1 MRTLKSSGSRFPDMT
16 TAVNLSLDQSL
27 IESIDA
33 ALSALGTS
41 TRDSILIYLRKKYS
55 MSLQD
60 IPQRMDEFLQALN
73 RLLGYGA
80 RVIEKLFI
88 ARLVETHENSL
99 ADAGGTR
106 LAQVES
112 LGNIT
117 RITSDRL
124 PVK

>member
-41 TRDSILIYLRKKYS
+41 TRDSILTYLRKKYS

-80 RVIEKLFI
+80 RVIEKLVI
-88 ARLVETHENSL
+88 ARLVETHEISL
-99 ADAGGTR
+99 SLR
-106 LAQVES
+106 LEGEVWP
-112 LGNIT
+112 
-117 RITSDRL
+117 R
-124 PVK
+124 